1 MPQLTRYVF
10 LPDNAFAFEF
20 HQSDRGHLFM
30 DTDVHQGGMGRDLG
44 TARVD
49 LAAIGVGLTTE
60 EVLVPL
66 HADLT
71 GFFCGELRL
80 GLRFAGVEPMQLGCA
95 QPFENLSKDEIDA
108 ARILGYS
115 NAKQWDNRDK
125 VGMRPPEERT
135 GGPRGTKW
143 KDLGQRQTLCILPY
157 RTLRFSLF
165 CRALQSLFARSDYSF
180 GINASG

>member
-1 MPQLTRYVF
+1 MRSTFPLY
-10 LPDNAFAFEF
+10 
-20 HQSDRGHLFM
+20 
-30 DTDVHQGGMGRDLG
+30 DTNGCQGGTGRDLG

-49 LAAIGVGLTTE
+49 LAALGVGLTTE

-66 HADLT
+66 YADLT

-80 GLRFAGVEPMQLGCA
+80 SLRFAGVEALQLGCT

-108 ARILGYS
+108 AQILGYS
-115 NAKQWDNRDK
+115 NVKQWDNRDK

-143 KDLGQRQTLCILPY
+143 KDLGQRRTLCLISHLELP
-157 RTLRFSLF
+157 RRLLFS
-165 CRALQSLFARSDYSF
+165 AVSISLICTADNSSD
-180 GINASG
+180 